1 MRIKKFF
8 LVALLVICFTLNL
21 NAGERSIPVDMI
33 LMIDKSLS
41 MQEAGKFDSL
51 QKWVLNELVGQMLTE
66 GDWISIYQFYEKQE
80 HVISVDI
87 KNKDDKQKVIAA
99 ISNIKPNGKYT
110 DIGSALDTINTA
122 VKNRGK
128 NERQKV
134 LLIITD
140 LEQDAPLTSKY
151 AGKQSKFKTPYLV
164 EARIIKHD
172 KWYEITLD
180 MDIQSRVVQ
189 TTKQLFSNIILNN
202 NKSRVQSDENDAL
215 IKQKTP

>member
-1 MRIKKFF
+1 MRIKKIF
-8 LVALLVICFTLNL
+8 LIILLTVSFTLNL

-41 MQEAGKFDSL
+41 MKEAGKFDSL
-51 QKWVLNELVGQMLTE
+51 KKWVLDELVGQMLIE

-80 HVISVDI
+80 HVISLDI
-87 KNKDDKQKVIAA
+87 KNKEDKQKVIAA
-99 ISNIKPNGKYT
+99 IGNITPNGKYT
-110 DIGSALDTINTA
+110 DIGSALDTINAA

-151 AGKQSKFKTPYLV
+151 AGKQSKFKTPYFV

-180 MDIQSRVVQ
+180 MDIQNRVVQ
-189 TTKQLFSNIILNN
+189 TTKQLFSTVISNN
-202 NKSRVQSDENDAL
+202 NKSRVQSDQNDAL